1 MTDPPGVAGLL
12 DLSGRVAIVTGA
24 LWILI
29 GRLTVPALEDL
40 SSCSPRSSNAR
51 SEPASVGVACR
62 EPGA

>member
-29 GRLTVPALEDL
+29 GRLTVPL
-40 SSCSPRSSNAR
+40 SKT
-51 SEPASVGVACR
+51 
-62 EPGA
+62 